1 MLFDSLN
8 DISEDPVTVATDICK
23 SYIAQFGDNVE
34 NICGVFNAIQ
44 AFDMNDELLTY
55 LELLKSDVRSLI
67 APIEKTL
74 VYNEDFRIVDFIDF
88 VDWLSV
94 YNLFEPSTSN
104 ILVKLKNLVE
114 YSQETS
120 VINGLAQNF
129 NIVSSLGA
137 FFPVQT
143 QYYSRNRL
151 SLDAFVPTFGVK
163 WRELLDLTF
172 NTVASPSPQYAQPFP
187 STGSSSKAALGL
199 ENVYEV
205 FIPYSVGSTQVLF
218 DRLYAGFD
226 TQYGVL
232 LFGEIQSYINDDILY
247 SEWSGDI
254 YRLSSGSQA
263 PVEAGHFERFY
274 DDTKIHIEFPFL
286 VIELNSTPRR
296 VTYTVEAD
304 LVTAIIL
311 SESFIS
317 EGESN
322 AAVYNP
328 QVGSVWYPLFHLWDY
343 ENTRPSDDFYY
354 DETEFFTME
363 ASGIDIT
370 FEDFEDFNVE
380 YIHLFTFS
388 SVSTGGGIASEILV
402 DKSGNI
408 IEGTPA
414 NDLDPYYNYYEYVY
428 DPYNP
433 NEPSP
438 AVSNSRTPSTTVS
451 VSPAVSQSQT
461 RTPSPVPQSQTRTPT
476 PTRTKNG
483 PSNSATVSSAV
494 PQSQTRTP
502 TPLPN
507 SFSGSTLVSLPGSLS
522 SITSDSSFSSISFSK
537 SSSSSS
543 SSSSTSDSSASAQIL
558 PSILFGIL
566 FVLAII
572 F

>member
-1 MLFDSLN
+1 MLFDIN
-8 DISEDPVTVATDICK
+8 EDIAEDPVTVATNICK
-23 SYIAQFGDNVE
+23 SYIARNGDNVE
-34 NICGVFNAIQ
+34 NICGVYNAIQ
-44 AFDMNDELLTY
+44 AFEMVDEFTSY
-55 LELLKSDVRSLI
+55 LELLKTNVRALTL
-67 APIEKTL
+67 PIERTL
-74 VYNEDFRIVDFIDF
+74 TYYEGVHNLDFIDF

-104 ILVKLKNLVE
+104 ILAKLHNLVE
-114 YSQETS
+114 YSEHTS
-120 VINGLAQNF
+120 VIEGFGEENSNL
-129 NIVSSLGA
+129 ITSLGA
-137 FFPVQT
+137 FIPDHKED
-143 QYYSRNRL
+143 YSKRRNL
-151 SLDAFVPTFGVK
+151 LDAYVPTFGVK
-163 WRELLDLTF
+163 WRELLDLYF
-172 NTVASPSPQYAQPFP
+172 NTVASPSPRFGQQFP

-226 TQYGVL
+226 TEYGVL

-254 YRLSSGSQA
+254 YRLTSGSQA

-286 VIELNSTPRR
+286 VIELDSTPTR

-304 LVTAIIL
+304 LVSALIL
-311 SESFIS
+311 SERFVS
-317 EGESN
+317 EEEGS
-322 AAVYNP
+322 AVVFTP
-328 QVGSVWYPLFHLWDY
+328 QVGSVWYPLFRLWDY
-343 ENTRPSDDFYY
+343 ENTRPSDTYYY

-388 SVSTGGGIASEILV
+388 SVSTGGGMASEILV

-408 IEGTPA
+408 IDGTPA
-414 NDLDPYYNYYEYVY
+414 NDLDPYYNYYQYDY

-461 RTPSPVPQSQTRTPT
+461 RTPTPVPQSQTRTPT

-483 PSNSATVSSAV
+483 PSNSATVSSAA

-502 TPLPN
+502 TPLPD
-507 SFSGSTLVSLPGSLS
+507 SLVSLPGSLS